1 MTHVSQ
7 ILLLQAQLQQ
17 SVDRES
23 CRLLHSDKE
32 LDLHTP
38 FRFLNLP
45 SNATLVLVTGKE
57 AKLGVQSDEKFEQ
70 KGLAKQKM
78 DRTRPFDQVAGNI
91 NAPPG
96 DIPKESNVRLEEKT
110 RMYIFS
116 RHQEIEMIKDNESPD
131 QINYEV
137 NQSDVLLLQSSLSKR
152 NEDVPLKTRKMREEE
167 LQRKIDNLG
176 PVQLRIEFPGIDM
189 IVQFELSAKS
199 SVGTLYDVVKHQIL
213 SEKLENEEVI
223 LFTTPPKC
231 ILNRKSSTSLY
242 GVGLHPAARIKIEL
256 PQRLQKAEE
265 IFCPSILKDI
275 GTLPPRIKSDKLVE
289 VDTDSAFSAKVPVS
303 SKGASSAG
311 IRTGDGVPKWF
322 SRK

>member
-1 MTHVSQ
+1 MTSVSQ
-7 ILLLQAQLQQ
+7 VLLLQAQLQQ

-32 LDLHTP
+32 LDLQTP

-57 AKLGVQSDEKFEQ
+57 AKLGVQSDEKLEQ
-70 KGLAKQKM
+70 KGLSKQTM
-78 DRTRPFDQVAGNI
+78 DRTRPFDQVAGKI
-91 NAPPG
+91 NASFG
-96 DIPKESNVRLEEKT
+96 DIPKESNVRHQENP

-131 QINYEV
+131 SINYEV

-152 NEDVPLKTRKMREEE
+152 NKDVPLKTRKMREEE

-176 PVQLRIEFPGIDM
+176 PVQLRIEFPGVDM

-199 SVGTLYDVVKHQIL
+199 SVSTLYDVVKHQIL
-213 SEKLENEEVI
+213 NPKLENEEVV

-231 ILNRKSSTSLY
+231 ILDRRSSTSLY
-242 GVGLHPAARIKIEL
+242 GVGLHPAARIKIDL

-265 IFCPSILKDI
+265 IFCPSILKGI
-275 GTLPPRIKSDKLVE
+275 GALPPRIKNDTLVE
-289 VDTDSAFSAKVPVS
+289 VDSDSAVY

-311 IRTGDGVPKWF
+311 IRTGGGVPKWF